1 MLLSSFGWWLCLIV
15 HTSHHISICQVV
27 CQPSVILYLWPVAA
41 LETLEASS
49 NEDAAV
55 RDKIEEA
62 IFWYEK
68 FLGFK
73 IVVGEEGKQ

>member
-1 MLLSSFGWWLCLIV
+1 MLLLCFGVVVVPDCSQKSSL
-15 HTSHHISICQVV
+15 ICQVI
-27 CQPSVILYLWPVAA
+27 CQPSDILYLWPMSA
-41 LETLEASS
+41 LEPLEASS

-55 RDKIEEA
+55 QDKMEEA

-73 IVVGEEGKQ
+73 TVGGEEGKQ